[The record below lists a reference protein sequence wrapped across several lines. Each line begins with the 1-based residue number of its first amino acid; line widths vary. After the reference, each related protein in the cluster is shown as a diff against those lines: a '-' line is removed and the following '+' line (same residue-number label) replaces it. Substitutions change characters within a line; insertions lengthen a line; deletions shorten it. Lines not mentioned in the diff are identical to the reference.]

1 MLMSATAI
9 ELPLFPLNLVLFPG
23 TVSPLHVFELRYRQM
38 ILDCQREERAFGIVL
53 ARPESEP
60 LNEKPYPVGTMVDIS
75 NLTRTED
82 GRYTFM
88 AIGTKRFRILSEHR
102 ERPYL
107 SGLVEPFEDV
117 AEPEHDLSLLRQQ
130 AHGLFNDYLGMLLEA
145 SEGNK
150 DVEPNLPAV
159 PEDLS
164 HFIAYFLDIQE
175 EHKQRFL
182 ELTSTRQRLQ
192 EEITILR
199 REVPFMRQILAHD
212 VPDDITRLN

>member
-1 MLMSATAI
+1 MSTTSI

-23 TVSPLHVFELRYRQM
+23 TVSPLHIFELRYRQM
-38 ILDCQREERAFGIVL
+38 ILDCRREDRPFGIVL

-75 NLTRTED
+75 NLTRMDD

-88 AIGTKRFRILSEHR
+88 AIGTKRFRIVSEHR
-102 ERPYL
+102 NRPYL

-117 AEPEHDLSLLRQQ
+117 VEPEHDLSTLTQQ
-130 AHGLFNDYLGMLLEA
+130 ASGLFNEYLGMLLEA
-145 SEGNK
+145 SDGNK
-150 DVEPNLPAV
+150 ELDTSLPGV

-175 EHKQRFL
+175 ERKQDFL

-192 EEITILR
+192 EEIAILR
-199 REVPFMRQILAHD
+199 REVPFMHHILSCN
-212 VPDDITRLN
+212 VPDNLTRLN